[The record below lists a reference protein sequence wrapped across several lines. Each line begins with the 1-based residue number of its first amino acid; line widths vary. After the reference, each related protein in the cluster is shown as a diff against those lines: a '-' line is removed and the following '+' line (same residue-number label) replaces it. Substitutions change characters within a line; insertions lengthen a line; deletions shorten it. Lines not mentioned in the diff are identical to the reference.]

1 MSSVLDHRSRPLLV
15 LPCFCFHDVD
25 LHWSNMPF
33 LALLVLFLHPSHVSS
48 SDPFG
53 DGSFPPPPIRYRSW
67 TDFGPLSL
75 RSLAPPAVSNGTE
88 TLRAFVRR
96 PTVHRDGLPLHE
108 RARRTLSW
116 WKPRAG
122 GKESS
127 LARGKPRDQG
137 ASTHGWMPTS
147 RTTRRCGSNE
157 LEVSWDA
164 EEVADE
170 DRKRE
175 MMRRWIY

>member
-1 MSSVLDHRSRPLLV
+1 MTWICIGPTCHSSHYWSCSSIHRTCPLPIL
-15 LPCFCFHDVD
+15 
-25 LHWSNMPF
+25 
-33 LALLVLFLHPSHVSS
+33 LATVRS
-48 SDPFG
+48 
-53 DGSFPPPPIRYRSW
+53 PPPIRDRSW

-122 GKESS
+122 EKESS